1 MESCFDVNIRSSDG
15 AEIFELVGIYVLIC
29 LATIIKKS
37 DCGLYRDNTLVIMR
51 NVNRQ
56 LIDLTRKNIIKK
68 FKDVGSSIGIIYN
81 NLL

>member
-1 MESCFDVNIRSSDG
+1 MEEDLTDDLKHSL
-15 AEIFELVGIYVLIC
+15 E
-29 LATIIKKS
+29 
-37 DCGLYRDNTLVIMR
+37 VIMR